1 MVTTSRFSRH
11 TPEGLMMLRS
21 TRSKARD
28 NDPATDHGSD
38 AARSGVDLGVF
49 LPAGGL
55 ALAFVLWGAL
65 KPASLASAASDS
77 MEFISSNFG
86 WFFILATNGFLVF
99 AIYLAMSRFGHIRL
113 GRDEER
119 PEFRTVSWISM
130 MFAAGIGI
138 GLIFYGVAEP
148 MSHLMS
154 PPPGTAEAGTE
165 QAARVAMNQTF
176 LHWGLHGWAI
186 YAVAGLGMA
195 YFGFRKGRGNLISAA
210 CRPVFGNRCDG
221 PLGKLIDGMAVFAT
235 LFGVVPSLGL
245 GAVQINSA
253 MTSLWGI
260 ESSTSI
266 ALVIVFAMAAA
277 MVLSAVTG
285 VKRGVQFLANVAMVT
300 SVILAVFVLVAGPTR
315 HIADSMVE
323 SFGGYVTQVVPM
335 SIRTGTFSQGE
346 FVNGWTVGYWVWWIA
361 WAPFVGA
368 FIARISRGRTIK
380 EFVWGV
386 LLMPSGVSFVWFVIF
401 GGSAMYAQVTGQADI
416 AARVA
421 ESQANALFAL
431 LDQYPAAKLVTF
443 VVMFLVA
450 LFFVSGMDAAA
461 VVMGI
466 LSSRGTLTPPRWVV
480 VFWGVATGGAAA
492 VLLVAGGLDAMQQAM
507 LVMAA
512 PFTLVMIVLCVG
524 VMRALR
530 EEVPAGRTGAALPAP
545 RDGDGIAVAPVVV
558 DPEALPREQASTAA
572 REPEVAR

>member
-1 MVTTSRFSRH
+1 
-11 TPEGLMMLRS
+11 MLRS

-28 NDPATDHGSD
+28 NDPATDHDPD
-38 AARSGVDLGVF
+38 AGRTGVDMAVF
-49 LPAGGL
+49 IPAGGL
-55 ALAFVLWGAL
+55 ALGFVLWGAL
-65 KPASLASAASDS
+65 KPASLASVAAGS
-77 MEFISSNFG
+77 MELISANFG

-99 AIYLAMSRFGHIRL
+99 AIYLAMSRFGSIRL
-113 GRDEER
+113 GRDGER

-195 YFGFRKGRGNLISAA
+195 YFGFRKGQGNLISSA
-210 CRPVFGNRCDG
+210 CRPVIGSRCDG

-323 SFGGYVTQVVPM
+323 SFGGYVTQIVPM

-346 FVNGWTVGYWVWWIA
+346 FVNGWTVAYWVWWIA

-401 GGSAMYAQVTGQADI
+401 GGSAMHAQVTGQADI

-466 LSSRGTLTPPRWVV
+466 LSSRGALTPPRWVV

-530 EEVPAGRTGAALPAP
+530 EEVPAGGAEAAPPAARH
-545 RDGDGIAVAPVVV
+545 RDDAGVAPVVTDRDTV
-558 DPEALPREQASTAA
+558 PHEQASTAA
-572 REPEVAR
+572 LEPEVAR

>member
-1 MVTTSRFSRH
+1 
-11 TPEGLMMLRS
+11 MMLRS
-21 TRSKARD
+21 TRTRARD
-28 NDPATDHGSD
+28 NDPATDHGPD
-38 AARSGVDLGVF
+38 AGRSGVDLGVF

-65 KPASLASAASDS
+65 KPASLASFAAGS
-77 MEFISSNFG
+77 MEFISANFG

-148 MSHLMS
+148 MSHLMA

-195 YFGFRKGRGNLISAA
+195 YFGFRKGRGNLISSA
-210 CRPVFGNRCDG
+210 CRPVIGSRCDG

-323 SFGGYVTQVVPM
+323 SFGGYVAQVVPM

-431 LDQYPAAKLVTF
+431 LDQYPAAKFVTF

-466 LSSRGTLTPPRWVV
+466 LSSRGSLTPPRWVV

-530 EEVPAGRTGAALPAP
+530 EEVPAGGAEAAPPAP
-545 RDGDGIAVAPVVV
+545 RDRDDAGAPVVT
-558 DPEALPREQASTAA
+558 DPDTLPHEQASTAA
-572 REPEVAR
+572 LEPEVAR